1 MDLKFPHHEC
11 EIAQNLGA
19 TGHEPVRYWMH
30 GNMLTMNGRKMA
42 KSEGNGFTPE
52 ELITGNHKL
61 LDKGYSPMTV
71 RFFFLMGHYA
81 STLDFSNEALQAAEK
96 GYKRMCAALNQL
108 DHLTA
113 SAQSDFSVTEWREA
127 CVSAMNDDFNT
138 PIVLSHLF
146 EGVRVINSV
155 KEGNMSLTAS
165 DIELMKTTFRAF
177 FFDILGLQNEDGGTD
192 NSKLSGSLMEVII
205 SMRNEAKANKDY
217 ATSDKLRDALAAIQV
232 KIKDSK
238 EGTSWTYEG

>member
-1 MDLKFPHHEC
+1 
-11 EIAQNLGA
+11 
-19 TGHEPVRYWMH
+19 
-30 GNMLTMNGRKMA
+30 
-42 KSEGNGFTPE
+42 
-52 ELITGNHKL
+52 
-61 LDKGYSPMTV
+61 
-71 RFFFLMGHYA
+71 
-81 STLDFSNEALQAAEK
+81 
-96 GYKRMCAALNQL
+96 
-108 DHLTA
+108 
-113 SAQSDFSVTEWREA
+113 
-127 CVSAMNDDFNT
+127 MNDDFNT

-155 KEGNMSLTAS
+155 KEGNMSLAAN
-165 DIELMKTTFRAF
+165 DIELMKTTFHAF